1 MSLTSGEQR
10 TLAEIESQLCGSDPG
25 LAAMFARFTAGGPGS
40 GFLAAWLP
48 RYRHGPGGHGPGG
61 HGPGGHGPGGPAR
74 VIILILAGVTLFITA
89 IAVAAVATLHAAP
102 PHGAHVPGTHQAGSY
117 SSLG

>member
-61 HGPGGHGPGGPAR
+61 PAR

>member
-25 LAAMFARFTAGGPGS
+25 LAAMFARFTARGRHRRPLTGR
-40 GFLAAWLP
+40 LA
-48 RYRHGPGGHGPGG
+48 RYRQA
-61 HGPGGHGPGGPAR
+61 PGGPAR
-74 VIILILAGVTLFITA
+74 VIILILASVTLLIA
-89 IAVAAVATLHAAP
+89 ALAVAVAVTLHAAP
-102 PHGAHVPGTHQAGSY
+102 SHGVHLPGPHQASIF